1 MSLPFHIFLHIALSF
16 LIGFFIFN
24 IFQGRFL
31 AFLGTFIGGVLVDL
45 DHLIDYFLTF
55 GFRFNLHYFLKGY
68 QFLKSEKIYI
78 FFHAWEYVGLLFI
91 TYYLLT
97 IRGKITLAVF
107 VLALAL
113 GLGGHLIIDT
123 VVNHIKLQTYSLTYR
138 INNNFEAKYLIY
150 PKYWRYDLQIKK
162 EIRF

>member
-1 MSLPFHIFLHIALSF
+1 MACRCSSDI
-16 LIGFFIFN
+16 LIGFI
-24 IFQGRFL
+24 IYRRFHRGLL
-31 AFLGTFIGGVLVDL
+31 AYLGGLIGGVLVDF

-78 FFHAWEYVGLLFI
+78 LFHAWEYVGILII

-97 IRGKITLAVF
+97 IRRRITLAVF
-107 VLALAL
+107 VLALSL

-123 VVNHIKLQTYSLTYR
+123 IINHIKPQTYSITYR
-138 INNNFEAKYLIY
+138 IINNFDAKYLIY
-150 PKYWRYDLQIKK
+150 PKYWKNDQQIIKK
-162 EIRF
+162 VTF